1 MLYLA
6 ATKWFAEMTLI
17 VSSVCVLCMCS
28 CLREL
33 FSLWHRVACQR

>member
-17 VSSVCVLCMCS
+17 VSSVCVLCS

-33 FSLWHRVACQR
+33 FSLWDRVECQR